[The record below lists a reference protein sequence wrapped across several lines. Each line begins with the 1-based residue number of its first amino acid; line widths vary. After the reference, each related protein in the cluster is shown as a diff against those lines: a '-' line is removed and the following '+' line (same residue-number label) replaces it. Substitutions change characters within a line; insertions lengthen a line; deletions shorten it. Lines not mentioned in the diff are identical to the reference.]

1 MTKTGKIGLIA
12 GGIGFAGLLI
22 IVIVLLCKRRGNTT
36 AMPKELDWGDNLSE
50 SESNDIYRIAKALY
64 EDMDG
69 LSMSHNNAIYTE
81 YAATSDR
88 VFVGVANYFA
98 QRWGDG
104 DNLATWLDN
113 EVYGASNKA
122 TVKSILVRLKGYGIT
137 PK

>member
-12 GGIGFAGLLI
+12 GGVGFAGLLI
-22 IVIVLLCKRRGNTT
+22 LVIVLLCKRRGSTT
-36 AMPKELDWGDNLSE
+36 AMPNELDWGDSLSE

-69 LSMSHNNAIYTE
+69 LSMNHNNAIYTE
-81 YAATSDR
+81 YASTSDR

-104 DNLATWLDN
+104 DNLATWLNN

-122 TVKSILVRLKGYGIT
+122 TVKTILARLNGYGIT

>member
-1 MTKTGKIGLIA
+1 MTKAGKIGIIA
-12 GGIGFAGLLI
+12 GGIGFTGLLI
-22 IVIVLLCKRRGNTT
+22 LVVVLLYKRRGSTT

-81 YAATSDR
+81 YAATPDR

-98 QRWGDG
+98 QRWGNG
-104 DNLATWLDN
+104 DNLATWLDG

-122 TVKSILVRLKGYGIT
+122 TVKSILVRLNGYGIT